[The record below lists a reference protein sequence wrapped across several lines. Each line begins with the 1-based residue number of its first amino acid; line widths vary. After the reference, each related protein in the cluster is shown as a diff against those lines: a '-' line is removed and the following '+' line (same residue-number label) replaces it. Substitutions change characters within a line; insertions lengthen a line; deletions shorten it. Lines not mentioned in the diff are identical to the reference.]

1 MKGRSCALWARDKR
15 DVRDWRE
22 RRDECTRVARSAGFA
37 RRAGIVK
44 PRVSSRSHSSRF
56 SSSSRINPMSV
67 IRFEELECWQ
77 KAKALAV
84 TLYQVSKDGEFGRD
98 FGLRDQIRRAAVSI
112 ASNIA
117 EGKERETVS
126 EFIRYLYV
134 AKGSAGEVLTQVIIA
149 EEVGYLDR
157 EQSLEL
163 RQSVQ
168 QLSAM
173 IGALIKTLKG
183 GR

>member
-1 MKGRSCALWARDKR
+1 M
-15 DVRDWRE
+15 
-22 RRDECTRVARSAGFA
+22 
-37 RRAGIVK
+37 
-44 PRVSSRSHSSRF
+44 SRF
-56 SSSSRINPMSV
+56 LLMSV

-84 TLYQVSKDGEFGRD
+84 TLYQISKDGELSRD
-98 FGLRDQIRRAAVSI
+98 FSLRDQIRRAAVSI

-126 EFIRYLYV
+126 EFIRYLYM

-157 EQSLEL
+157 EKSVEL
-163 RQSVQ
+163 RQSVL

-173 IGALIKTLKG
+173 IGALIKTLKS
-183 GR
+183 RR

>member
-1 MKGRSCALWARDKR
+1 MLAEGKGLSGHALP
-15 DVRDWRE
+15 E
-22 RRDECTRVARSAGFA
+22 LA
-37 RRAGIVK
+37 RR
-44 PRVSSRSHSSRF
+44 RVR
-56 SSSSRINPMSV
+56 
-67 IRFEELECWQ
+67 Q
-77 KAKALAV
+77 
-84 TLYQVSKDGEFGRD
+84 
-98 FGLRDQIRRAAVSI
+98 GLWFTGPERRAAVSI

-134 AKGSAGEVLTQVIIA
+134 AKGSAGEVMTQVIIA

-157 EQSLEL
+157 EKSVEV

-173 IGALIKTLKG
+173 IGALIKTLKS
-183 GR
+183 RR

>member
-1 MKGRSCALWARDKR
+1 
-15 DVRDWRE
+15 
-22 RRDECTRVARSAGFA
+22 
-37 RRAGIVK
+37 
-44 PRVSSRSHSSRF
+44 
-56 SSSSRINPMSV
+56 MSV

-84 TLYQVSKDGEFGRD
+84 SLYQISKDGELSRD
-98 FGLRDQIRRAAVSI
+98 FSLRDQIRRAAVSI

-126 EFIRYLYV
+126 EFIRYLYM
-134 AKGSAGEVLTQVIIA
+134 AKGSAGEVMTQVIIA

-157 EQSLEL
+157 EKSVEL
-163 RQSVQ
+163 RQSVH

-173 IGALIKTLKG
+173 IGALIKTLKS
-183 GR
+183 RR

>member
-1 MKGRSCALWARDKR
+1 M
-15 DVRDWRE
+15 
-22 RRDECTRVARSAGFA
+22 VA
-37 RRAGIVK
+37 
-44 PRVSSRSHSSRF
+44 
-56 SSSSRINPMSV
+56 

-84 TLYQVSKDGEFGRD
+84 TLYQISKDGEFGRD

-117 EGKERETVS
+117 EGKERETIS

-134 AKGSAGEVLTQVIIA
+134 AKGSAGEVMTQVIIA

-157 EQSLEL
+157 EKSLEI

-173 IGALIKTLKG
+173 IGALIKTLKS
-183 GR
+183 GRLREREEREWRERRIGRDWREERGLSSLAFRAFLARPAFPAHPAFLMRVSPLSPVTLFSQ

>member
-1 MKGRSCALWARDKR
+1 M
-15 DVRDWRE
+15 
-22 RRDECTRVARSAGFA
+22 
-37 RRAGIVK
+37 
-44 PRVSSRSHSSRF
+44 SRF
-56 SSSSRINPMSV
+56 LLMSV

-84 TLYQVSKDGEFGRD
+84 TLYQISKDGELSRD
-98 FGLRDQIRRAAVSI
+98 FSLRDQIRRAAVSI

-117 EGKERETVS
+117 EGKERETVA
-126 EFIRYLYV
+126 EFIRYLYM
-134 AKGSAGEVLTQVIIA
+134 AKGSAGEVMTQVIIA

-157 EQSLEL
+157 EKSVEL
-163 RQSVQ
+163 RQSVL

-183 GR
+183 RR

>member
-1 MKGRSCALWARDKR
+1 M
-15 DVRDWRE
+15 
-22 RRDECTRVARSAGFA
+22 T
-37 RRAGIVK
+37 
-44 PRVSSRSHSSRF
+44 
-56 SSSSRINPMSV
+56 M

-77 KAKALAV
+77 KAKVPAV
-84 TLYQVSKDGEFGRD
+84 TLYQISKDGEFGRD

-134 AKGSAGEVLTQVIIA
+134 AKGSAGGVMTQVIIA

-157 EQSLEL
+157 EKSLEL
-163 RQSVQ
+163 RQNVQ

-173 IGALIKTLKG
+173 IGALIKTLKS

>member
-1 MKGRSCALWARDKR
+1 
-15 DVRDWRE
+15 
-22 RRDECTRVARSAGFA
+22 
-37 RRAGIVK
+37 
-44 PRVSSRSHSSRF
+44 
-56 SSSSRINPMSV
+56 MSV
-67 IRFEELECWQ
+67 ICFEELECWQ

-84 TLYQVSKDGEFGRD
+84 RLYQVSKDGEFSKD

-117 EGKERETVS
+117 EGKERETVA
-126 EFIRYLYV
+126 EFIRYLYM
-134 AKGSAGEVLTQVIIA
+134 AKGSVGEVLTQVIIA

-157 EQSLEL
+157 EQSLKL

-183 GR
+183 GRPRERE

>member
-1 MKGRSCALWARDKR
+1 M
-15 DVRDWRE
+15 
-22 RRDECTRVARSAGFA
+22 VA
-37 RRAGIVK
+37 
-44 PRVSSRSHSSRF
+44 
-56 SSSSRINPMSV
+56 

-77 KAKALAV
+77 KAKPLAV
-84 TLYQVSKDGEFGRD
+84 TLYQISKDGEFGRD

-117 EGKERETVS
+117 EGKERETIS

-134 AKGSAGEVLTQVIIA
+134 AKGSAGEVMTQVIIA

-157 EQSLEL
+157 EKSLEI

-173 IGALIKTLKG
+173 IGALIKTLKS
-183 GR
+183 GRLREREEREWRERRIGRDWREERGLSSLAFRAFLARPAFPAHPAFLMRVSPLSPVTLFSQ